1 MATLQQ
7 QTPNTGNTDE
17 RRRENKAP
25 LFDRQRLYVSAM
37 TMCVH
42 MQIST
47 SVDSILSCVSLAS
60 ARTRTARSTANVNKD
75 TPWSR
80 APPYAQVAQWR
91 QLEERVDP
99 QNRVKRTFVT
109 VVKCLDLPSLEW
121 CETYILNKCR
131 PAVYYRQLFTSI
143 SWGGG
148 WFQGGYERSPVGS
161 TPKVLLKWRHRG
173 RAVQVAEDYIRCSCN
188 DCLVQPP
195 VHRSTV
201 GNWAF
206 SVAGPQVWNC
216 LPPTGGY
223 IDTVSG
229 DLPHSTQDVSVH
241 ESYPDIRLIWPSCV
255 YTLYSGPRSISIL
268 K

>member
-1 MATLQQ
+1 MCTHADIDECRLDPQLCQPGICKNTYGSFYCECQQ
-7 QTPNTGNTDE
+7 GYSVKQGTTICSG
-17 RRRENKAP
+17 
-25 LFDRQRLYVSAM
+25 SAM
-37 TMCVH
+37 A
-42 MQIST
+42 
-47 SVDSILSCVSLAS
+47 SIGGEGRPPKESE
-60 ARTRTARSTANVNKD
+60 KD
-75 TPWSR
+75 FR
-80 APPYAQVAQWR
+80 Y
-91 QLEERVDP
+91 
-99 QNRVKRTFVT
+99 T